1 MSKQKDFNQGIET
14 GMKISKE
21 LLNKESQAMD
31 YVKNKID
38 ELGNSH
44 GRLENAVNHIL
55 ENQNSKA
62 IEEYY
67 GIVNGLS
74 PKDLEK
80 GECQILLNIL
90 SILAFEDEEYNDMQK
105 SYFLNLKKYLQVTE
119 YAPDMEYRLEYID
132 KIRDLDSQE
141 IIMRCIREFLF
152 LRHFDFSFQM
162 DYEELFKYF
171 SVNDKKVQQLDNM
184 IEITYFLFGENGIVE
199 MYGNHESDEVVE
211 DNHEDFEN
219 EIVDTPA
226 GKKYVIKNQ
235 EIYWININEYL
246 QDISN
251 KDVKIVEFYKCKVLY
266 NYSASQNSFYV
277 EENGKVIF
285 DHCELVSGEE
295 VHEYIIKCAKRAQVI
310 IKNSVLE
317 QPQHLVEGE
326 GESVKLLLEDS
337 AIHFPPRNMFEITRN
352 GSELEIIKCKIFLKN
367 LKSQRIIE
375 RNVFSCE
382 NFKIVD
388 SEIIK
393 ERAKEYN
400 EDECMNWLD
409 ADGNGYIKNC
419 KLENL
424 DTPIRMKT
432 GMVEN
437 SSFSFCSKI
446 LDGAYNMEKIEI
458 KKCYFEECTSINNFT
473 RENWK
478 VYNCLFNKC
487 KNLFYSG
494 TEDIYVQDSYFVDI
508 RENICSML
516 YNGIFKNCCFRDIV
530 VGEKDNEKFLGSM
543 ISVWGNTKFI
553 KCIFKNIDIQSNY
566 FIECCGDENKC
577 HLYMEDCTLKNCT
590 TYRSDEKFVKT
601 ILRFDTLMSRIQKR
615 YDKMRVVDVGT
626 IINTN
631 LDSCIRE
638 ITGVDIF
645 GNTKDDYCSFEEI
658 LGDTFEGILG
668 EIYSNEKSEDYVKRI
683 IKEQK
688 IGFEE

>member
-21 LLNKESQAMD
+21 LLNRESQAMD

-80 GECQILLNIL
+80 EECQILLNIL
-90 SILAFEDEEYNDMQK
+90 SILAFKDEEYNDMQK

-119 YAPDMEYRLEYID
+119 YAPDMEYRLEYIE

-141 IIMRCIREFLF
+141 IIMRSIREFLF

-162 DYEELFKYF
+162 DYEELFEYF

-235 EIYWININEYL
+235 EIYWVNINEYL

-251 KDVKIVEFYKCKVLY
+251 KDVKIFEFYKCKVLY
-266 NYSASQNSFYV
+266 NYSASQTRITLN
-277 EENGKVIF
+277 EDERMIF
-285 DHCELVSGEE
+285 DTCELISGGED
-295 VHEYIIKCAKRAQVI
+295 YIDFIIECGKRAQVI
-310 IKNSVLE
+310 FVNSILE
-317 QPQHLVEGE
+317 HPQRLVTSSENR
-326 GESVKLLLEDS
+326 VKILVNNS
-337 AIHFPPRNMFEITRN
+337 EIRCPSRDTFHMC
-352 GSELEIIKCKIFLKN
+352 GDHSELEIKYCKIILN
-367 LKSQRIIE
+367 DIISDT
-375 RNVFSCE
+375 VFTCD
-382 NFKIVD
+382 NFVIYD
-388 SEIIK
+388 SEISSK
-393 ERAKEYN
+393 ETDDEDKWSKEWVAVSN
-400 EDECMNWLD
+400 E
-409 ADGNGYIKNC
+409 GYIKNC
-419 KLENL
+419 KFKYL
-424 DTPIRMKT
+424 KT
-432 GMVEN
+432 GMHMKKGKIEN
-437 SSFSFCSKI
+437 SSFLSCKKI
-446 LDGAYNMEKIEI
+446 FSGFLCRENIEI
-458 KKCYFEECTSINNFT
+458 MKCYFEECTTNAYFQKNCKI
-473 RENWK
+473 
-478 VYNCLFNKC
+478 YNCLFNKC
-487 KNLFYSG
+487 KKVFDGG
-494 TEDIYVQDSYFVDI
+494 TDDIYVQDSYFVDI
-508 RENICSML
+508 RENICDML

-530 VGEKDNEKFLGSM
+530 VGEKDNQKFLDSM

-553 KCIFKNIDIQSNY
+553 KCIFENINIQSNY
-566 FIECCGDENKC
+566 FIECCGKENEC

-590 TYRSDEKFVKT
+590 THRSDEKFVKT

-626 IINTN
+626 IVNTN
-631 LDSCIRE
+631 LENCKKEMGESFFE
-638 ITGVDIF
+638 IPKPASGETYEFSDAFKDIF
-645 GNTKDDYCSFEEI
+645 GFPDNYN
-658 LGDTFEGILG
+658 
-668 EIYSNEKSEDYVKRI
+668 NEKSEDYVKRI
-683 IKEQK
+683 IKEQE

>member
-80 GECQILLNIL
+80 EECQILLNIL

-119 YAPDMEYRLEYID
+119 YAPDIEYRLEYIE

-162 DYEELFKYF
+162 DYEELFEYF
-171 SVNDKKVQQLDNM
+171 SVNDKKIQQLDNM
-184 IEITYFLFGENGIVE
+184 IEITYFLFGGNGIVE

-266 NYSASQNSFYV
+266 NYSASQTHITLN
-277 EENGKVIF
+277 EDQRMIF
-285 DHCELVSGEE
+285 DTCELISGEE
-295 VHEYIIKCAKRAQVI
+295 VDISRFIIECNKRAQVLFI
-310 IKNSVLE
+310 NSILDHPQNLVIARDDDIKIRI
-317 QPQHLVEGE
+317 
-326 GESVKLLLEDS
+326 EDS
-337 AIHFPPRNMFEITRN
+337 KISFPMGVVFYVAREN
-352 GSELEIIKCKIFLKN
+352 SELEIKKSKILIDN
-367 LKSQRIIE
+367 ATSDC
-375 RNVFSCE
+375 VFST
-382 NFKIVD
+382 FDFRMFD
-388 SEIIK
+388 SEVLGIEISDENK
-393 ERAKEYN
+393 QV
-400 EDECMNWLD
+400 DECFF
-409 ADGNGYIKNC
+409 ACQGYIKNC
-419 KLENL
+419 MFKYLRNPL
-424 DTPIRMKT
+424 HMRKGII
-432 GMVEN
+432 EN
-437 SSFSFCSKI
+437 SSFLSCENI
-446 LDGAYNMEKIEI
+446 LYEEKDI
-458 KKCYFEECTSINNFT
+458 KLKQCYFKECTHVRKWNNQGSIY
-473 RENWK
+473 R
-478 VYNCLFNKC
+478 
-487 KNLFYSG
+487 
-494 TEDIYVQDSYFVDI
+494 IQDSFFDRCTMLFDGEIEVYMQNSYFT
-508 RENICSML
+508 NIKG
-516 YNGIFKNCCFRDIV
+516 YIFQKLCGGTLEKSIFNYILC
-530 VGEKDNEKFLGSM
+530 GEKDYDGYTRNMIDIYKEVEFKECKFE
-543 ISVWGNTKFI
+543 
-553 KCIFKNIDIQSNY
+553 NIDMDQTY
-566 FIECCGDENKC
+566 FIGCNGSSSFNLLK
-577 HLYMEDCTLKNCT
+577 LNDCVMKNCT
-590 TYRSDEKFVKT
+590 TRREDGIFFKTEVEERIPIKKYYRNPLD
-601 ILRFDTLMSRIQKR
+601 RLMKR
-615 YDKMRVVDVGT
+615 SFATECESTGKLFNVAE
-626 IINTN
+626 ITN
-631 LDSCIRE
+631 LKKE
-638 ITGVDIF
+638 
-645 GNTKDDYCSFEEI
+645 NCSKRVEPINDFSYVEVSEE
-658 LGDTFEGILG
+658 
-668 EIYSNEKSEDYVKRI
+668 YVSRVI
-683 IKEQK
+683 IECK
-688 IGFEE
+688 IGYSEFVGNVNKIGNYES